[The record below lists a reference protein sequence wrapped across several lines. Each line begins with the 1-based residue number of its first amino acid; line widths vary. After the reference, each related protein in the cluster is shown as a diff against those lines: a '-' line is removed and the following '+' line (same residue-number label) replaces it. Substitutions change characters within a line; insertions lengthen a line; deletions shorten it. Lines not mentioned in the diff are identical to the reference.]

1 MRPELAENAG
11 TVTAACAR
19 VYRSTR
25 KLWDE
30 LRAARAGKRFER
42 FHDSQQSRRL
52 GWGRAL
58 TLLAVVVCLVIGV
71 ILAFIPGPA
80 ILFFAL
86 AAALTATQSRW
97 LACKLDRA
105 EIYVHALWRKHKRR
119 RRQRQEVPAQPAP
132 RRPSARRRPV
142 TASGGH

>member
-1 MRPELAENAG
+1 M
-11 TVTAACAR
+11 
-19 VYRSTR
+19 YRSTR

-30 LRAARAGKRFER
+30 LRELRAGRRFQR
-42 FHDSQQSRRL
+42 FHDAQEARRL

-58 TLLAVVVCLVIGV
+58 TLLAVAVCLVIGI

-105 EIYVHALWRKHKRR
+105 EIYVHALWRKQQRR
-119 RRQRQEVPAQPAP
+119 RRQRQMAQAQPAP
-132 RRPSARRRPV
+132 KPRPSARRRPV
-142 TASGGH
+142 TAPGGH

>member
-1 MRPELAENAG
+1 
-11 TVTAACAR
+11 

-30 LRAARAGKRFER
+30 LRALRAGKRFER
-42 FHDSQQSRRL
+42 FHDAQEARRM

-58 TLLAVVVCLVIGV
+58 TLIAVVVCLVIGV

-119 RRQRQEVPAQPAP
+119 RRQRQVAQARPATK

-142 TASGGH
+142 PAPGGH